1 VPLKSHPAANT
12 ASQFVLELTRDST
25 SWRLLASRLALGA
38 MFGLTL
44 MWSAASFW
52 FPFFWDQAIL
62 ASVGDVVVRGG
73 MPFRDGFDMKGPL
86 AYYGFAAAQVLFG
99 RHFWSIRVLDFPFL
113 VCGAIALGRLT
124 ARVTSPLWGWWSGL
138 VFALWIASLGWTR
151 TVEPDTWSTVLT
163 IFAVALLV
171 EKDPAPLELGASALC
186 IGLASLVKPLYLA
199 FVILPLLSIA
209 QNRERRSWGRAVV
222 VIGSALIPPL
232 AVTAWFAY
240 RGALQD
246 LIDVHILYTIKV
258 YRPLW
263 PITAVSAIK
272 GIGRFF
278 GSSPIIWGI
287 PALATGVYTLAR
299 RVPRSA
305 VLIVAW
311 LVLATGCVAAQ
322 GRFFGYHWTVV
333 FPPLVALCAAGV
345 RSAVRAQSRMRAAT
359 IVPVLAAVAV
369 LTLAVVPASDVARW
383 LKLLTR
389 QMSRE
394 QYAAS
399 FRGGVFSPAA
409 DVKAANYIREHTIP
423 TDGVAVFG
431 VNADIN
437 FLSGR
442 PNPTRFYWSMPLT
455 VGRPFSTR
463 DVFRREYLEGVRR
476 HPPVYFVVGVLPWDR
491 SPKTI
496 ALHKFAELEE
506 LLNREYRLETKFG
519 ALDLYRKTER
529 TELQ

>member
-1 VPLKSHPAANT
+1 MPLKSHTAANT
-12 ASQFVLELTRDST
+12 ASPSVLELTRDSM
-25 SWRLLASRLALGA
+25 SWRLLVNRLALGA
-38 MFGLTL
+38 MFGLVL

-86 AYYGFAAAQVLFG
+86 AYYGFAAAQALFG

-113 VCGAIALGRLT
+113 VCGTIALGRLT

-138 VFALWIASLGWTR
+138 VFALWIASLDWPHTIQ
-151 TVEPDTWSTVLT
+151 PDTWSTVLT

-171 EKDPAPLELGASALC
+171 EKNPTPLELGASALC
-186 IGLASLVKPLYLA
+186 IGFASLVKPTYLA
-199 FVILPLLSIA
+199 LVILPLLSIA
-209 QNRERRSWGRAVV
+209 QNRERGSWRRVMIVV
-222 VIGSALIPPL
+222 GSALTPPL

-258 YRPLW
+258 YRPLRSMS
-263 PITAVSAIK
+263 AASAIK
-272 GIGRFF
+272 GIVRFF
-278 GSSPIIWGI
+278 GRSPTVWGI
-287 PALATGVYTLAR
+287 PAAAIGVYTLAR
-299 RVPRSA
+299 RFPRAA
-305 VLIVAW
+305 VLLIAW
-311 LVLATGCVAAQ
+311 LVVATGSVAAQ
-322 GRFFGYHWTVV
+322 GRFFRYQWIAVL
-333 FPPLVALCAAGV
+333 PPLFVLCAAGV
-345 RSAVRAQSRMRAAT
+345 RSAVQAQSRMRAAW

-369 LTLAVVPASDVARW
+369 LTLTVVPASGVAMW

-389 QMSRE
+389 HVSRE
-394 QYAAS
+394 QYDAS
-399 FRGGVFSPAA
+399 FRTGTFSPST
-409 DVKAANYIREHTIP
+409 DVKAAAYIREHTSP

-455 VGRPFSTR
+455 EGRPFSMR
-463 DVFRREYLEGVRR
+463 DVFRREYLQGLRGQ
-476 HPPVYFVVGVLPWDR
+476 PPVYFVVGVPWGR
-491 SPKTI
+491 RVPKTT
-496 ALHKFAELEE
+496 ALHDFPQLQE
-506 LLNREYRLETKFG
+506 LLDREYRLETKFG

-529 TELQ
+529 IELQ